1 MLGTSPAQEIW
12 SGEAAALVLR
22 RGGGGGVGRVKGLE
36 GLGV

>member
-22 RGGGGGVGRVKGLE
+22 RGGGGVGRVKGLE